1 MNADSTALVNAIR
14 GPIIMIT
21 VGVLFALDSLTPLRF
36 HQTWPAILV
45 VVGLLGLAGGVGR
58 RSRRNSENPPRP
70 ANSGIPAGT
79 GGVQ

>member
-1 MNADSTALVNAIR
+1 MNADSHALVNAIR

-21 VGVLFALDSLTPLRF
+21 VGVLFALDSFTPLRF

-58 RSRRNSENPPRP
+58 RSRGNAENPPPP
-70 ANSGIPAGT
+70 ANSNAATGP
-79 GGVQ
+79 GGVR

>member
-1 MNADSTALVNAIR
+1 MNADSYALVNAIR

-21 VGVLFALDSLTPLRF
+21 VGVLFALDSFTPLRF

-58 RSRRNSENPPRP
+58 RSRRNAGNPPP
-70 ANSGIPAGT
+70 AANSGIPTGT

>member
-21 VGVLFALDSLTPLRF
+21 VGVLFALDSFTPLRF

-58 RSRRNSENPPRP
+58 RSRSHAANPPP
-70 ANSGIPAGT
+70 AANADVSTGR
-79 GGVQ
+79 GGVR